1 MNNTGILFDTRYFD
15 HRINRP
21 SPENPERLRGLF
33 SEIRNRY
40 NGSLEMIPPR
50 EATIEDVEKVHSQ
63 FYLNQIR
70 QHAIADDPFSY
81 DKDTYLMELS
91 LATAQLAAGGCLQVA
106 DRIMDGSIDRGFSL
120 IRPPG
125 HHAEPGRGM
134 GFCILNNVA
143 ITARYLIDYFGLSR
157 VLIIDY
163 DIHHGNG
170 TQETFY
176 DTDKVLFISLHQ
188 KDIFPF
194 TGKPEEMGSGKG
206 MGFNINIPVH
216 SHFGDLEYTYLLGRL
231 LQSAAE
237 QYMPEIILISAGY
250 DGHQEDTI
258 SSTLLTT
265 QWFHT
270 AATMLKQTARDICN
284 DRLLLV
290 LEGGYNP
297 ASLEKSVLATIDS
310 LLQPEVARVGVLYSE
325 RADAL
330 IKYHPMNEFWTL

>member
-1 MNNTGILFDTRYFD
+1 MNNTGILLDNRYFD
-15 HRINRP
+15 HRIDQP
-21 SPENPERLRGLF
+21 SPENPGRLRGLF
-33 SEIRNRY
+33 PTIKNRY
-40 NGSLEMIPPR
+40 NGSLKMICPR
-50 EATIEDVEKVHSQ
+50 EARIEEVEKVHSQ

-70 QHAIADDPFSY
+70 QHAITDNPFSY

-91 LATAQLAAGGCLQVA
+91 LATAQLAAGGCLEVA

-143 ITARYLIDYFGLSR
+143 ITAKYLIDYFGLSR
-157 VLIIDY
+157 ILIIDY

-176 DTDKVLFISLHQ
+176 DTDKVLFISVHQ

-194 TGKPEEMGSGKG
+194 SGKPKEMGSGRG
-206 MGFNINIPVH
+206 MGYNINIPVH

-231 LQSAAE
+231 LQNVAE

-250 DGHQEDTI
+250 DGHEEETI
-258 SSTLLTT
+258 STTLLTT

-270 AATMLKQTARDICN
+270 AATMLKQTARDLCN

-310 LLQPEVARVGVLYSE
+310 LLQPDVARVGVLYSE

-330 IKYHPMNEFWTL
+330 IKNHPMNQFWTL

>member
-1 MNNTGILFDTRYFD
+1 MDNRYFD
-15 HRINRP
+15 HRISQP
-21 SPENPERLRGLF
+21 SPENPGRLRGLF
-33 SEIRNRY
+33 PVIRNKY
-40 NGSLEMIPPR
+40 NGSLALLRPR
-50 EATIEDVEKVHSQ
+50 EAGTEDIEKVHST

-70 QHAIADDPFSY
+70 QHSIADNPFSY

-91 LATAQLAAGGCLQVA
+91 LATAQLAAGGCMEAA
-106 DRIMDGSIDRGFSL
+106 DRIMDRSIERAFSL

-143 ITARYLIDYFGLSR
+143 ITARYLIDHFGLSR
-157 VLIIDY
+157 ILIIDY
-163 DIHHGNG
+163 DAHHGNG
-170 TQETFY
+170 TQEAFY
-176 DTDKVLFISLHQ
+176 DTDKVLFVSLHQ

-194 TGKPEEMGSGKG
+194 TGKAEEMGSGKG
-206 MGFNINIPVH
+206 LGYNINIPVH
-216 SHFGDLEYTYLLGRL
+216 SHFGDREYTYLLGRL
-231 LQSAAE
+231 LQSVAE

-250 DGHQEDTI
+250 DGHEEDTI
-258 SSTLLTT
+258 STTLLTT

-270 AATMLKQTARDICN
+270 ATTMLKQTARDICSN
-284 DRLLLV
+284 RLLLV

-310 LLQPEVARVGVLYSE
+310 LLQQDVARVGVLYSE

-330 IKYHPMNEFWTL
+330 IKDHPLNDFWTL